1 MAFLTLKKEYHIN
14 KPIILKLLENPESIN
29 GLAKEFNGNTFLEF
43 NIEAENIGQKYFTQG
58 EDSYKINA
66 GQKVDFKMSDSL
78 FKKIVNFQEKELI
91 YINMKPR
98 SNGGF
103 LYDIKPATKKD
114 IENLN
119 NKDNIEKEP
128 AKNNNYN
135 NDNRGDDIKWGMA
148 FNNATRL
155 VANLSD
161 ITPNQ
166 KVLLVEE
173 IMPEM
178 FKIACSMEKTIEFIN
193 NGNKRVKPIQEKTK
207 EELENEMF

>member
-1 MAFLTLKKEYHIN
+1 MGFLQLNKNYHID
-14 KPIILKLLENPESIN
+14 KPIIIKLLENPESIN
-29 GLAKEFNGNTFLEF
+29 GLAKEFNGKTFLEF
-43 NIEAENIGQKYFTQG
+43 SIEVENIGQEYFTQG

-78 FKKIVNFQEKELI
+78 YKKIVNFQEKELV

-98 SNGGF
+98 SSGGF
-103 LYDIKPATKKD
+103 LYDIKPATKND

-119 NKDNIEKEP
+119 DKDDIEKEP

-155 VANLSD
+155 VATLSD

-178 FKIACSMEKTIEFIN
+178 FKIACSMEKT
-193 NGNKRVKPIQEKTK
+193 K
-207 EELENEMF
+207 EELDVEESESELF